1 MATSKQ
7 REFFNG
13 EIYHIVLRS
22 VEGIK
27 IFKDDSDYYR
37 AIFGLYEFNN
47 DHPVNIWKNR
57 KKRKAKQQ
65 VVLGSTSPNL
75 ISKNLFSLKRDRI
88 VELLAFCLMPHHIHL
103 LLRQIKDQGIT
114 KFMRKCGTGYAM
126 YFNKKY
132 DRKGHL
138 FQSNFV
144 SVHIKNEA
152 QLSVVFNYIHLNP
165 VSIIFPHYK
174 EKGIADVEKAMSF
187 LESYKWSSLL
197 DYLGQ
202 KNFPSVTQRDFMLE
216 VISDPKLVREE
227 ILSWLKQKK
236 EVKETEVLLE

>member
-1 MATSKQ
+1 MASPQ
-7 REFFNG
+7 REFVNG

-37 AIFGLYEFNN
+37 AIFGLYEFN
-47 DHPVNIWKNR
+47 DEQPVSIWARR
-57 KKRKAKQQ
+57 KKKKQ
-65 VVLGSTSPNL
+65 T
-75 ISKNLFSLKRDRI
+75 KSLQGPTLQRLNEGKRVKI
-88 VELLAFCLMPHHIHL
+88 VEILAFCLMPNHIHL

-114 KFMRKCGTGYAM
+114 KFMRKLGTGYAM

-138 FQSNFV
+138 FQGNFA

-216 VISDPKLVREE
+216 VVGDRSLIKEE
-227 ILSWLKQKK
+227 ILSWLKHKK
-236 EVKETEVLLE
+236 EIKETELLLE

>member
-1 MATSKQ
+1 MS
-7 REFFNG
+7 E
-13 EIYHIVLRS
+13 
-22 VEGIK
+22 
-27 IFKDDSDYYR
+27 
-37 AIFGLYEFNN
+37 
-47 DHPVNIWKNR
+47 
-57 KKRKAKQQ
+57 
-65 VVLGSTSPNL
+65 NL
-75 ISKNLFSLKRDRI
+75 LNLKREKI
-88 VELLAFCLMPHHIHL
+88 VEILAFCLMPNHIHL

-114 KFMRKCGTGYAM
+114 KFMRKFGTGYAM

-138 FQSNFV
+138 FQGNFA

-165 VSIIFPHYK
+165 VSIIFPRYK

-216 VISDPKLVREE
+216 VVGDHSLIKEE
-227 ILSWLKQKK
+227 VLSWLNQKK
-236 EVKETEVLLE
+236 ELKEAELLLE